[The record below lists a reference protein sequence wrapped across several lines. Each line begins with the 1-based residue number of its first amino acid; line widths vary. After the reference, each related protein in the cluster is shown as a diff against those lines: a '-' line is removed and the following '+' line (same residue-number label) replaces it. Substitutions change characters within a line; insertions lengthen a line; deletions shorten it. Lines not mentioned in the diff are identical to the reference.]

1 MKSEEVKPPDDELPS
16 TIPRF
21 FKSIHVATPGTLDDL
36 RDKEA
41 LPPMDSWIALD
52 PGTELEFDTAVQ
64 QHWLNQA
71 QRFRRVR
78 GNFLAACF
86 ALEYTIDSI
95 IAEALFPQPRSESQE
110 EAKRAFEKLF
120 LKSPQRTFG
129 RKIAMLEQFSGKTA
143 LLSASVSKELISE
156 LKDIVKIRNGFAHS
170 NRLGVIE
177 ARL

>member
-129 RKIAMLEQFSGKTA
+129 RKIAML
-143 LLSASVSKELISE
+143 
-156 LKDIVKIRNGFAHS
+156 
-170 NRLGVIE
+170 
-177 ARL
+177 